1 MVAQMSLIRT
11 DAPLL
16 SFIAVSLAAGQYLFK
31 RAGLSIQGQP
41 IAKGLLSLAVSP
53 SLYVALALYGGTTLL
68 WIFVLSRVPIT
79 LAYPWIAAATAA
91 VPVIGWLAFGEHVGP
106 AFWVGFAM
114 ILIGLTLTQLSAG
127 N

>member
-1 MVAQMSLIRT
+1 MSLSRT
-11 DAPLL
+11 DAVLL
-16 SFIAVSLAAGQYLFK
+16 SSIAINLVAGQYLFK

-41 IAKGLLSLAVSP
+41 IAKGLLSLAFSP

-68 WIFVLSRVPIT
+68 WIFALSRVPIT

-91 VPVIGWLAFGEHVGP
+91 VPVIGWLAFGERVGP
-106 AFWVGFAM
+106 TFWVGFAM